1 MHTSQIVQIDGVFV
15 GTAVTLPFSNGLRF
29 VAVDP
34 RVDELDGSIWPTMKD
49 IEQLTRQLFLTGRL
63 PQPRY
68 P

>member
-1 MHTSQIVQIDGVFV
+1 MQKSQVVQINGIFV

-49 IEQLTRQLFLTGRL
+49 IEHLTRQLFLTGRL